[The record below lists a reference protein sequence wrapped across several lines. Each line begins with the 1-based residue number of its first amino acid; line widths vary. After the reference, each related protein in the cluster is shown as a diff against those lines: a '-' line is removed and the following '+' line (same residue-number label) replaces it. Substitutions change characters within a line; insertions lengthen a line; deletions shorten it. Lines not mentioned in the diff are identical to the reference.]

1 MTERTI
7 NYKGRLLSY
16 SEIADDI
23 ILEYGCSKG
32 ELLAEL
38 LYLGT
43 GKVLCEAELSIVRDC
58 YMVRVCSIK
67 NLMSYYE

>member
-1 MTERTI
+1 MTENTI

-43 GKVLCEAELSIVRDC
+43 GKMLCEAELSIVRDL
-58 YMVRVCSIK
+58 YTYRVECIK
-67 NLMSYYE
+67 DFMFNNA